1 MNRSELLE
9 LYKTQSDAFGRYIG
23 IIWQFPLALITA
35 NVAVASLKPD
45 MRLLLVMVVAN
56 FVLICF
62 VFTRHVANQGALRDQ
77 LKWLEA
83 QLFND
88 ESGIPPIKWKTAK
101 PAATSAVI
109 GLMLVLNVL
118 LLLYVGFD
126 VMINSILDGSY

>member
-1 MNRSELLE
+1 MDRSELMD

-35 NVAVASLKPD
+35 NVAVASLNPD
-45 MRLLLVMVVAN
+45 RLLLLVMVVAN

-77 LKWLEA
+77 LKWLEG
-83 QLFND
+83 QLFN
-88 ESGIPPIKWKTAK
+88 EETGIPPIKWKAAK

-109 GLMLVLNVL
+109 GLMLSLNVL
-118 LLLYVGFD
+118 LLLYLGYDFW
-126 VMINSILDGSY
+126 ISSLLDGSY